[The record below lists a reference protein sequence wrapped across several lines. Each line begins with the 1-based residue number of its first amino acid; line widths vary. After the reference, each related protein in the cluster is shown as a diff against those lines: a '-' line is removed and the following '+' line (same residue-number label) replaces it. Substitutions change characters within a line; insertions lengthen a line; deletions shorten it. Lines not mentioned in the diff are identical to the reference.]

1 MACPGSIRAEA
12 DIPEIESPYAVE
24 GTMAHA
30 LAEHCLTK
38 NLDPKDFADKAHPF
52 NKEWIVDQDMADG
65 VQIYVDY
72 LRDLGGYQE
81 YEQQVSYQEYVPGG
95 FGTADAIVVKDNVL
109 HVLDLKFGKGVAV
122 DAEENPQGQLY
133 ALGALLERE
142 SFQAFDAVVIHIAQ
156 PRLTTISVWETTPK
170 ALHVFGKQARKQA
183 ALAKKIDAPRIP
195 GDKQCRFC
203 KAQATC
209 PALQTKTE
217 HALMTSFDNLTMTE
231 PPPPEAL
238 TNDQIA
244 FVLHNKAL
252 IENWL
257 KSVEAHVIDR
267 LYQGQIFKGWKLVHG
282 RSVRQWANETV
293 AEKTLRA
300 YLGEGA
306 YTKKLLSPAQAEKAL
321 RKEDKKKIVELVVKP
336 EGKPVL
342 VPDDDARAPIQL
354 TTASDFN

>member
-133 ALGALLERE
+133 ALGVLLERE

-170 ALHVFGKQARKQA
+170 ALHVFGKQARK
-183 ALAKKIDAPRIP
+183 
-195 GDKQCRFC
+195 
-203 KAQATC
+203 
-209 PALQTKTE
+209 
-217 HALMTSFDNLTMTE
+217 
-231 PPPPEAL
+231 
-238 TNDQIA
+238 
-244 FVLHNKAL
+244 
-252 IENWL
+252 
-257 KSVEAHVIDR
+257 
-267 LYQGQIFKGWKLVHG
+267 
-282 RSVRQWANETV
+282 
-293 AEKTLRA
+293 
-300 YLGEGA
+300 
-306 YTKKLLSPAQAEKAL
+306 
-321 RKEDKKKIVELVVKP
+321 
-336 EGKPVL
+336 
-342 VPDDDARAPIQL
+342 
-354 TTASDFN
+354 